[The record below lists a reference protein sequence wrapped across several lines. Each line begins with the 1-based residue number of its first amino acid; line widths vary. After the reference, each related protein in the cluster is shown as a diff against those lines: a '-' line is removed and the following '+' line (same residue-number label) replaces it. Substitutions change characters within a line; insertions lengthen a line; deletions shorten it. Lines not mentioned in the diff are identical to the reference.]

1 MIKIM
6 QGMMLIWIVLAMVG
20 CKTFGTDVLVLNQ
33 NRIMVTVRAALK
45 CKSMDVYN
53 YSLRQ
58 AALETL
64 KRGYNHFMVVES
76 DTDTYEVPPS
86 NPNASAME
94 SLARIVAQ
102 IKYNEQHYT
111 LDIVMLNEMPS
122 ETKSLVFDAA
132 SVLGKDWEQIV
143 KDGQQQKGCKPAVN

>member
-6 QGMMLIWIVLAMVG
+6 QGTMLVWCVFALSS
-20 CKTFGTDVLVLNQ
+20 CKSISTDILDLNQ
-33 NRIMVTVRAALK
+33 NRVLVTVQAPLK

-76 DTDTYEVPPS
+76 DTDTYAVPPS
-86 NPNASAME
+86 NPNAPAME

-111 LDIVMLNEMPS
+111 LDIVMLNEMPL
-122 ETKSLVFDAA
+122 ETKSLVLDA
-132 SVLGKDWEQIV
+132 VFILGKDWERIV